1 MNIENKIE
9 QAIFDRSG
17 GGKKGEKA
25 VIAYRDYIDCNTSFL
40 RQARKDFARQRYL
53 PKNENQKGTS
63 RLYTK
68 IDE

>member
-1 MNIENKIE
+1 MKIENKIE

-17 GGKKGEKA
+17 GGEKGEKA
-25 VIAYRDYIDCNTSFL
+25 VIAYRDYIDCHTSFL

-63 RLYTK
+63 SLYTK